1 MSKQELQDDLFRNF
15 KALTGQYPCFIA
27 FNISCDKKVCEYL
40 DMRNIDYFHYGGL
53 DYDGVYKYFI
63 RII

>member
-1 MSKQELQDDLFRNF
+1 MSELELQDDLLRNF

-27 FNISCDKKVCEYL
+27 FNISCTKKVCEYL
-40 DMRNIDYFHYGGL
+40 DMKNIDYFHYSGL

>member
-1 MSKQELQDDLFRNF
+1 MSELELQDDLLRNF
-15 KALTGQYPCFIA
+15 KSLTGQYPCFIA
-27 FNISCDKKVCEYL
+27 FNISCAKKVCEYL
-40 DMRNIDYFHYGGL
+40 DMRNIDYFHYSEL